1 METEL
6 LLSRHTEFRGGPHSH
21 SEKAVVIAAVV
32 PCPAGFAVALG
43 NCIAA
48 NTTVGPSG
56 ITLLDTPSEIGVL
69 LNRKGPQ
76 GLGLA
81 LHPTKVT
88 MASPALKTK
97 SMRCLHFLLCFC
109 YHCPTAAAL

>member
-6 LLSRHTEFRGGPHSH
+6 LLSRHTEFRGPHSH
-21 SEKAVVIAAVV
+21 AEKAVVIAAVV

-48 NTTVGPSG
+48 GTPVGPSG

-76 GLGLA
+76 GLRLA
-81 LHPTKVT
+81 SHPTKVT
-88 MASPALKTK
+88 MASLALK
-97 SMRCLHFLLCFC
+97 SLSSSPFVGH
-109 YHCPTAAAL
+109 